1 MIGRRVGRK
10 GVGEGYRGRGGE
22 RGGKEAVR
30 EVGKEV
36 VRRVGKEVVK
46 AVGRRSE
53 RVW

>member
-1 MIGRRVGRK
+1 MRK
-10 GVGEGYRGRGGE
+10 
-22 RGGKEAVR
+22 